1 MKCVGRYLS
10 YKQGQRNAFRVLRV
24 LRVLGFGGSYDLC
37 ESTVR
42 VVLDAM
48 RKHIAQSK
56 QTTDKRQSFADDMRL
71 SEASA

>member
-24 LRVLGFGGSYDLC
+24 LGFGGSYDLC
-37 ESTVR
+37 ESAVR